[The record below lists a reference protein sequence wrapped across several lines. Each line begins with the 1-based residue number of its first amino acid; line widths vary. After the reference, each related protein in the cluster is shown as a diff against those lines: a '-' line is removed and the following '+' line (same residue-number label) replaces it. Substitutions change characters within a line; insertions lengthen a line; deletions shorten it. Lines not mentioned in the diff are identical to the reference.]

1 MHRRKPENFF
11 IFVISNNK
19 SFVSQI
25 LKVVGPLGENLIFS
39 VSLDLKFKAILIMKP
54 QKSSSNQAEL

>member
-1 MHRRKPENFF
+1 MYRRKPENFF

-25 LKVVGPLGENLIFS
+25 LKVVGPLGEKSDFFS
-39 VSLDLKFKAILIMKP
+39 LFGLKIRSDFDYETSKIKL
-54 QKSSSNQAEL
+54 